1 MNAKWK
7 VGLGMLAGAAVGAG
21 AIELLHAQAKPPAY
35 FVAEIQTIDQEAL
48 RPYGAAAPGTIAANG
63 GKFLVRGGTLI
74 PVEGEAP
81 KGRIVVIGFDSLD
94 KAQGWYKS
102 ADYQK
107 ILPIRLKNTNSRA
120 YIVEGRIRPCSV
132 IPMRRMG

>member
-74 PVEGEAP
+74 SVEGEAP

-120 YIVEGRIRPCSV
+120 YIVEGAN
-132 IPMRRMG
+132 